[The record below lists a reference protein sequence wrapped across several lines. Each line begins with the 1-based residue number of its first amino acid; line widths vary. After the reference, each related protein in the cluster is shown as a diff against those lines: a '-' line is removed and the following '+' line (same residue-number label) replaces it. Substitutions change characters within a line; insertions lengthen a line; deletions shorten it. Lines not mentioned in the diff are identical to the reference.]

1 MAAPTRPVEPLV
13 VHAPGDPDGHR
24 AVLRVLLGVAVTVAA
39 ALTLTPEG
47 TGWAWG
53 SPLVELRWY
62 AAGLDSGATVVQ
74 LIGNLG
80 LLVVPAALAVLLWPS
95 LGRPAVLAG
104 IALAVGA
111 GIEMLQFLLSIG
123 RVVSPLDAAL
133 NAVGAVAAGLLAAHA
148 HRLVAASWLNWNSP

>member
-1 MAAPTRPVEPLV
+1 MAAPTRSDERPVV
-13 VHAPGDPDGHR
+13 RTAGDPDRHR

-74 LIGNLG
+74 LVGNLG
-80 LLVVPAALAVLLWPS
+80 LLVVPAALGVLLWPP

-104 IALAVGA
+104 VALAVGT

-133 NAVGAVAAGLLAAHA
+133 NAVGAVAAGLLVAHVQ
-148 HRLVAASWLNWNSP
+148 RLVVASASRDP